1 MSNRPSPAKTLL
13 EGLREERT
21 AMQFFLTLLEEEQS
35 ALAAGAADKVAAGLP
50 QKSRCLAQLARHA
63 SQRSQQLQSLRLPE
77 GSGGIESLFALQ
89 PEARLLADE
98 WRELMSVT
106 RKAWR
111 TNQENGALI
120 AGRLHANVQALETL
134 HRFTGRNP
142 LYGSAGQPV
151 NDRFTRS
158 LGAA

>member
-1 MSNRPSPAKTLL
+1 MSNRPSPANNLL
-13 EGLREERT
+13 EALREERT

-35 ALAAGAADKVAAGLP
+35 ALAIGAADKVAAGLP
-50 QKSRCLAQLARHA
+50 QKSQCIARLSRFALH
-63 SQRSQQLQSLRLPE
+63 RSEMLKSLRLPE
-77 GSGGIESLFALQ
+77 GTGGIESLFALQ
-89 PEARLLADE
+89 PEARMLADE

-134 HRFTGRNP
+134 QQYTGRNP
-142 LYGSAGQPV
+142 LYGSEGQPV
-151 NDRFTRS
+151 NDRFTRL